1 MAVSAFLYGTTQ
13 KNIAD
18 GTVTVDWD
26 TDTIKVALTTNAYTP
41 NQDTHAFFSDITNEV
56 TGAGYT
62 AGGVTLGTK
71 TVTYVGASNQ
81 VQLDAADVQWTTATF
96 TARYAIVYKSTGTAA
111 TSPVIGYVDFGAD
124 VPVSAG
130 QFTITW
136 DSTGVVRYDVS

>member
-26 TDTIKVALTTNAYTP
+26 TDTIKVALTTNVYTP

-62 AGGVTLGTK
+62 AGGVTLGSK
-71 TVTYVGASNQ
+71 TVAYVGASNQ

-96 TARYAIVYKSTGTAA
+96 TARYAIVYKSTGTAS

-130 QFTITW
+130 IFTITW